1 MNPKP
6 RIALTMGDPAGV
18 GPELCVRALA
28 APECRDHCELLVF
41 GQAGVLQR
49 AALAI
54 GVPLPAGLAICD
66 AGAEHLPEGSA
77 IVDCPNPEV
86 VNALPGQVSAACG
99 RAGYNYIETAIKFA
113 LAGEVDAVATAPIHK
128 EALRLSGVHHPG
140 HTEIFT
146 ALTGARRTCMMLRSD
161 ALTVSLVTTHI
172 GYAEVPQRI
181 SADRILDVIELTAA
195 ALQRVTRRAPKLAMC
210 GLNPHAGEHGLFGSQ
225 EEERFVEPA
234 LARARE
240 KGIVIDGPLP
250 PDTAFTA
257 GSRKR
262 YDGVV
267 CLYHDQGHIPF
278 KMLAFEDGVN
288 ITLGLPI
295 VRTSVDHGTAFDIA
309 WKGIANPTSL
319 YKAIE
324 AAVLLGAARKAEQLA
339 V

>member
-1 MNPKP
+1 
-6 RIALTMGDPAGV
+6 MGDPAGV
-18 GPELCVRALA
+18 GPELCVRALS

-41 GQAGVLQR
+41 GQHEVLQR
-49 AALAI
+49 AALMI
-54 GVPLPAGLAICD
+54 GVPLPAGLAVFER
-66 AGAEHLPEGSA
+66 AAKSLPEGSG
-77 IVDCPNPEV
+77 VVNCPNPEV
-86 VNALPGQVSAACG
+86 IDAAPGKVSAACG
-99 RAGYNYIETAIKFA
+99 RAAFNYIETAIRFA
-113 LAGEVDAVATAPIHK
+113 LADEVDAVATAPIHK

-146 ALTGARRTCMMLRSD
+146 ALTGAKRTCMMLRSE
-161 ALTVSLVTTHI
+161 ALTVSMVTTHI

-195 ALQRVTRRAPKLAMC
+195 ALQRVTRRVPRLAMC
-210 GLNPHAGEHGLFGSQ
+210 GLNPHAGEHGLFGNQ
-225 EEERFVEPA
+225 EEETFVEPA

-250 PDTAFTA
+250 PDTAFTT
-257 GSRKR
+257 SNRKR

-324 AAVLLGAARKAEQLA
+324 AAVLLGAARKAERPAL
-339 V
+339 